1 MIRAVIFDM
10 DGVIVESE
18 NAHVEAEKQVLSKY
32 GISISADELH
42 EYAGTTAKKM
52 FTELIEKYKLK
63 VKVERIL
70 REKEQILFKFL
81 EEDAQ
86 PTKGIIELLVKLKGR
101 NMKLC
106 IGSSSPMKQ
115 IEYVLKKLSITC
127 LFDCAVGS
135 DDIIHSKPDPEIFL
149 KAAARLGLKPQE
161 CLVVEDAKLGVEAAK
176 RAGMKCIGFKNPNSG
191 HQDLSK
197 ADIVIDSFSELNIE
211 RALA

>member
-1 MIRAVIFDM
+1 LIRGVIFDM

-18 NAHVEAEKQVLSKY
+18 SAHVEAEKLVLSKY
-32 GISISADELH
+32 GISISSDELH

-52 FTELIEKYKLK
+52 FSELTKKYGLK
-63 VKVERIL
+63 VKAEKLL

-81 EEDAQ
+81 EEDAE
-86 PTKGIIELLVKLKGR
+86 PTKGIVELLVRLKER
-101 NMKLC
+101 DVKLC

-115 IEYVLKKLSITC
+115 VEYILKKLNIAC

-135 DDIIHSKPDPEIFL
+135 DNIIHSKPDPEIFL
-149 KAAARLGLKPQE
+149 KAAAGLGFKPQE

-176 RAGMKCIGFKNPNSG
+176 RAGMKCIGYKNPNSG

-197 ADIVIDSFSELNIE
+197 ADLVIDSFSQFDIE
-211 RALA
+211 KALG